1 MNDTGSVLPRGPHAL
16 PQEVVLAHQ
25 RERLLGATP
34 EVLAERG
41 FAELTVRD
49 LIGRAGVSR
58 RTFYQ
63 LFDDKLECVLA
74 SHEAALDRLTDLIS
88 KACAPKRSWPENVSA
103 AVGRTL
109 ELAAESPNEVRLAM
123 LSGHGVLEPKLM
135 GPAMA
140 AQERLASFLRVG
152 RKRSGETRVPGDLT
166 EPAVIGAV
174 TAIVSARLCAGE
186 VEGLQQ
192 LAPEL
197 VQIILAPYLGYDV
210 AERFAH
216 AAAA

>member
-63 LFDDKLECVLA
+63 LFDDKLECVLLA
-74 SHEAALDRLTDLIS
+74 HEMALTRLSDTIGE
-88 KACAPKRSWPENVSA
+88 ACSPKLSWPENVAA
-103 AVGRTL
+103 AVGRAL
-109 ELAAESPNEVRLAM
+109 ELATEAPNEVRLAM
-123 LSGHGVLEPKLM
+123 LAGHGVLEPKLM
-135 GPAMA
+135 GPALA

-152 RKRSGETRVPGDLT
+152 RKRSGEIRVPGELT

-174 TAIVSARLCAGE
+174 TAIVSARLGAGE

-210 AERFAH
+210 AERFAE

>member
-49 LIGRAGVSR
+49 LIARAGVSR

-74 SHEAALDRLTDLIS
+74 AQEVALTRLSDTIGEACSPQL
-88 KACAPKRSWPENVSA
+88 SWPENVA
-103 AVGRTL
+103 TAVGRAL
-109 ELAAESPNEVRLAM
+109 ELAAESPNEVRLAL
-123 LSGHGVLEPKLM
+123 LSGPGVLEPKLT
-135 GPAMA
+135 GPALA

-152 RKRSGETRVPGDLT
+152 RKRSGEMRVPGELT
-166 EPAVIGAV
+166 EPALIGAV

-186 VEGLQQ
+186 LEGLQQ

-197 VQIILAPYLGYDV
+197 VQIILAPYLGYDE
-210 AERFAH
+210 AQRFAH